1 MNRLVR
7 RFPILRDQLK
17 SIRMDYDELARHI
30 GRSERYISNRMTGH
44 GSFTLD
50 ECYAIRSAVGLTN
63 KTIEEVFP
71 DSD

>member
-7 RFPILRDQLK
+7 RYPVLRDQLK
-17 SIRMDYDELARHI
+17 SIHMDHAELARVI
-30 GRSERYISNRMTGH
+30 NRSRVYVANRMTGR

-71 DSD
+71 NDD

>member
-1 MNRLVR
+1 MNRLIR
-7 RFPILRDQLK
+7 RYPVLRDQLK
-17 SIRMDYDELARHI
+17 AIRMDHAELASVI
-30 GRSERYISNRMTGH
+30 NRSRVYVANRMTGR

-71 DSD
+71 DAN